1 MVSKAEMEDIWNNKP
16 VGYLKDMMK
25 RNKKTP
31 LYKVKLQPYQ
41 RKLLDVHEVEIRAK
55 KKDDAVML
63 AQNEIRKKYADQQID
78 GWFIKGVTE
87 I

>member
-25 RNKKTP
+25 RNKNTS

-41 RKLLDVHEVEIRAK
+41 RWLLDIHEVEIRAK
-55 KKDDAVML
+55 NKDEATTL
-63 AQNEIRKKYADQQID
+63 AQKEIRSKYPDQQID
-78 GWFIKGVTE
+78 GWLIKGVTE
-87 I
+87 V

>member
-16 VGYLKDMMK
+16 VGYLKYLMK
-25 RNKKTP
+25 RNKKAS

-41 RKLLDVHEVEIRAK
+41 RKLLDEHEVEVRAK

-63 AQNEIRKKYADQQID
+63 AQNETRKKYPDQQID
-78 GWFIKGVTE
+78 GWFIRGVTE